1 MKNDFIFIG
10 DSITSGF
17 GLPKKQTWVYNISNI
32 LPFNII
38 NVGINGDTTTSMLD
52 RFSIDVTIK
61 KPDYIF
67 IMGGTNDLLCGHS
80 VLSITRN
87 ISEMIDEGLIST
99 KNIFVGIPPCI
110 IKTIAS
116 KLFMPSSFYSYC
128 EDSLPILRQNIIE
141 LCNLKSVKFIDF
153 YNLTLENIDK
163 KIFLDGIHLNFPGN
177 TLLLNEA
184 LKAMNFVP

>member
-10 DSITSGF
+10 DSITSGY
-17 GLPKKQTWVYNISNI
+17 GIPKKQTWVYNLSAS
-32 LPFNII
+32 LPYNII
-38 NVGINGDTTTSMLD
+38 NMSTNGDTTTKMLD
-52 RFSIDVTIK
+52 RFFIDVTIK

-67 IMGGTNDLLCGHS
+67 IMGGTNDLLCGHTI
-80 VLSITRN
+80 LSITRN
-87 ISEMIDEGLIST
+87 ISEMIDEGLKST

-116 KLFMPSSFYSYC
+116 KLFMPSSFYQYC
-128 EDSLPILRQNIIE
+128 ENSLPILRQDIIE
-141 LCNLKSVKFIDF
+141 LCNLKSVKPIDF

-184 LKAMNFVP
+184 LQTINFAP